1 MKKAARKV
9 IYQRRKIKRERE
21 KKNRAVVKR
30 LLKEEAK

>member
-1 MKKAARKV
+1 MKKSHRKLV
-9 IYQRRKIKRERE
+9 YKFRKIKRERE